1 MWLVLIFTLITTALT
16 LAFALPRESRAMLAE
31 LKRQLRLW
39 VIRYSGE
46 QAAKV
51 LAQDFYQ
58 AAVRKGHDPKMVKQV
73 LDENWE
79 IICDRLGTP
88 VANDILGEPSP
99 LERYG

>member
-1 MWLVLIFTLITTALT
+1 MWLFLFLSFITTAVT
-16 LAFALPRESRAMLAE
+16 LVFTLPHETRALFAE

-39 VIRYSGE
+39 VIRYTGE
-46 QAAKV
+46 QAAQK
-51 LAQDFYQ
+51 LAQNFYWS
-58 AAVRKGHDPKMVKQV
+58 AVHKGHDPKLVKKI

-88 VANDILGEPSP
+88 LANDILGEPDP